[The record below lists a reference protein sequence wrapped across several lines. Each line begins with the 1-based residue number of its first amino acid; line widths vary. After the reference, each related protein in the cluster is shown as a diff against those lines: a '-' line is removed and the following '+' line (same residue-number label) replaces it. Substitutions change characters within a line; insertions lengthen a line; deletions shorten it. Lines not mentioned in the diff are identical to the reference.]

1 MIEKDELF
9 SKLEAL
15 ASAFHIPCLPATNAF
30 EDNQTHRYRFVRVHS
45 ASPESHVQ
53 LV

>member
-15 ASAFHIPCLPATNAF
+15 ASAFHITLPATNAF
-30 EDNQTHRYRFVRVHS
+30 EDNQTHRYRFVHG
-45 ASPESHVQ
+45 SPDSLVQ

>member
-15 ASAFHIPCLPATNAF
+15 ASAFRITLPATNAF